1 MIRKLLIANRGEIAV
16 RINRA
21 ARELGIKT
29 VAVFS
34 EADRG
39 ALFVRY
45 ADQSVC
51 IGPPP
56 PAESYLF
63 YQNILAAAKSTGA
76 DAIHPGYGFLA
87 ENALFAEA
95 CRAVNVIFIGPNPQ
109 AIRKMGD
116 KATAKKLMKEAGV
129 PTVPGSDG
137 VIESVPAA
145 GALADEIGYPVVIKA
160 TAGGGGRGMRIV
172 NEKKELEGAFH
183 TAVNE
188 ANQAFG
194 DAGVYLEKFIQNP
207 KHIEIQVL
215 GDKHG
220 QVVHLFE
227 RDCSIQRR
235 YQKLLEE
242 APSPVLDDGTR
253 DAMGRIA
260 VAAARSVRYDSVG
273 TIEFIY
279 DSKTQQF
286 YFIEMNTRI
295 QVEHPVTEMITGVDL
310 LKHQI
315 QVAAGDRLSLRQEE
329 ISRAGHAIE
338 CRINAEDTQKDFLPQ
353 TGTLTQYIVPGGPG
367 VRVDA
372 GVYPGYAIPPFYDS
386 LIAKLVVWGET
397 RKDAIARMKRS
408 LGEFIIEG
416 VATTIPFH
424 QRIIQHPEF
433 HQGTYTTDFIRK
445 IMAAEGGGAC

>member
-16 RINRA
+16 RVIRA
-21 ARELGIKT
+21 AHELGMKV

-34 EADRG
+34 EADRD

-45 ADQSVC
+45 ADQAIC

-56 PAESYLF
+56 LSESYLF

-76 DAIHPGYGFLA
+76 DAIHPGYGFLS

-95 CRAVNVIFIGPNPQ
+95 CRAVNVIFVGPHPQ

-129 PTVPGSDG
+129 PTVPGSEG
-137 VIESVPAA
+137 VLESVAA
-145 GALADEIGYPVVIKA
+145 ARALADEIGYPVVIKA

-172 NEKKELEGAFH
+172 NEKKELENAFNA
-183 TAVNE
+183 AVNE
-188 ANQAFG
+188 ARQAFG
-194 DAGVYLEKFIQNP
+194 DAGVYLEKFILDP

-220 QVVHLFE
+220 QAVHLFE

-242 APSPVLDDGTR
+242 APSPVLDDSTR
-253 DAMGRIA
+253 EAMGRIA
-260 VAAARSVRYDSVG
+260 VAAAQSVRYDSVG

-279 DSKTQQF
+279 DGRTNQY

-295 QVEHPVTEMITGVDL
+295 QVEHPITEMITGVDL
-310 LKHQI
+310 LKCQI
-315 QVAAGDRLSLRQEE
+315 LVAAGEKLPLVQSE
-329 ISRAGHAIE
+329 IRKAGHAIE
-338 CRINAEDTQKDFLPQ
+338 CRINAEDPQKGFLPQ
-353 TGTLTQYIVPGGPG
+353 TGTLQQYIVPGGPG

-372 GVYPGYAIPPFYDS
+372 GVYPGYTIPPFYDS

-397 RKDAIARMKRS
+397 RKDAIARMKRA
-408 LGEFIIEG
+408 LAEFIIEG

-424 QRIIQHPEF
+424 QQIVQHPEF

-445 IMAAEGGGAC
+445 VMAGEGGDAC

>member
-16 RINRA
+16 RIIRA
-21 ARELGIKT
+21 AHELGMKA

-34 EADRG
+34 EADRD

-45 ADQSVC
+45 ADQAVC

-56 PAESYLF
+56 LSESYLF
-63 YQNILAAAKSTGA
+63 YQNILAAAKSTSA
-76 DAIHPGYGFLA
+76 DAIHPGYGFLS

-116 KATAKKLMKEAGV
+116 KATAKRLMKDAGV

-137 VIESVPAA
+137 VLESAA
-145 GALADEIGYPVVIKA
+145 VARALADEIGYPVVIKA

-172 NEKKELEGAFH
+172 NEKKELENAFSA
-183 TAVNE
+183 AVNE
-188 ANQAFG
+188 ARQAFG
-194 DAGVYLEKFIQNP
+194 EAGVYLEKFIRDP

-220 QVVHLFE
+220 QAVHLFE

-242 APSPVLDDGTR
+242 APSPVLDESTR
-253 DAMGRIA
+253 EAMGRIA

-279 DSKTQQF
+279 DGRTNQY

-295 QVEHPVTEMITGVDL
+295 QVEHPITEMITGVDL
-310 LKHQI
+310 VKSQI
-315 QVAAGDRLSLRQEE
+315 MVAAGDKLPLGQPE
-329 ISRAGHAIE
+329 IRKTGHAIE
-338 CRINAEDTQKDFLPQ
+338 CRINAEDPQKGFLPQ
-353 TGTLTQYIVPGGPG
+353 TGTLRQYIVPGGPG

-397 RKDAIARMKRS
+397 RKEAIARMKRA

-424 QRIIQHPEF
+424 QKIIQHPEF
-433 HQGTYTTDFIRK
+433 HSGMYTTDLIRK
-445 IMAAEGGGAC
+445 ITAADGEGVC

>member
-1 MIRKLLIANRGEIAV
+1 MIRKILVANRGEIAV
-16 RINRA
+16 RVIRA
-21 ARELGIKT
+21 VHELGMKA

-34 EADRG
+34 EADRD

-56 PAESYLF
+56 PSDSYLF
-63 YQNILAAAKSTGA
+63 YQNILAAAKSTAA

-87 ENALFAEA
+87 ENAFFAEA
-95 CRAVNVIFIGPNPQ
+95 CRAVQIIFIGPHPQ

-116 KATAKKLMKEAGV
+116 KATAKRLMKEAGV

-137 VIESVPAA
+137 VIESAA
-145 GALADEIGYPVVIKA
+145 ARALADDIGYPVVIKA

-172 NEKKELEGAFH
+172 NEPGKLEDAFQA
-183 TAVNE
+183 AVNE
-188 ANQAFG
+188 ARQAFG
-194 DAGVYLEKFIQNP
+194 NADVYLEKFIQNP
-207 KHIEIQVL
+207 KHIEIQIL

-242 APSPVLDDGTR
+242 APSPVLDDAMR
-253 DAMGRIA
+253 SAMGQIA
-260 VAAARSVRYDSVG
+260 VAAAHSVGYDSVG
-273 TIEFIY
+273 TTEFIY
-279 DSKTQQF
+279 DSVAKRF

-295 QVEHPVTEMITGVDL
+295 QVEHPITEMITGVDL
-310 LKHQI
+310 LKQQI
-315 QVAAGDRLSLRQEE
+315 LVAAGDRLSLRQED
-329 ISRAGHAIE
+329 IAKTGHAIE
-338 CRINAEDTQKDFLPQ
+338 CRINAEDTQKGFLPQ
-353 TGTLTQYIVPGGPG
+353 VGMLKTYIVPGGPG
-367 VRVDA
+367 IRVDA
-372 GVYPGYAIPPFYDS
+372 GVYPGYSIPPFYDS

-397 RKDAIARMKRS
+397 RKDAIARMKRA
-408 LGEFIIEG
+408 LAEFIIEG

-424 QRIIQHPEF
+424 QQIIQHPDF
-433 HQGTYTTDFIRK
+433 HRGTYTTDFIRQ
-445 IMAAEGGGAC
+445 ITAAEEGTAC